1 MSATATLA
9 AAMAAEAQ
17 AAAQIAKEATDPQRH
32 VQRTPSLAAR
42 GLESMDLAELET
54 VMINGQ
60 TPDPALLDG
69 WIFRG
74 INTPDWMRLLGIKK
88 FMKGFHYKGTR
99 LMGFNVPVKQDAL
112 PKPWRALPNDDA
124 PKRFG
129 FYEVTAVD
137 ATATDNHYLHGLLLD
152 YGKGDNPFYDPSAGL
167 RDYLVQVDA
176 DNPDLF
182 LGKAYFALG
191 AARVPTFSF
200 FILERDRPI
209 S

>member
-1 MSATATLA
+1 MLQPSGDYTPHCRPQPSEAGSTKPTAR
-9 AAMAAEAQ
+9 
-17 AAAQIAKEATDPQRH
+17 PQH
-32 VQRTPSLAAR
+32 PSPQHAHAR
-42 GLESMDLAELET
+42 PLIVGS
-54 VMINGQ
+54 
-60 TPDPALLDG
+60 
-69 WIFRG
+69 
-74 INTPDWMRLLGIKK
+74 
-88 FMKGFHYKGTR
+88 
-99 LMGFNVPVKQDAL
+99 
-112 PKPWRALPNDDA
+112 
-124 PKRFG
+124 
-129 FYEVTAVD
+129 TAVD